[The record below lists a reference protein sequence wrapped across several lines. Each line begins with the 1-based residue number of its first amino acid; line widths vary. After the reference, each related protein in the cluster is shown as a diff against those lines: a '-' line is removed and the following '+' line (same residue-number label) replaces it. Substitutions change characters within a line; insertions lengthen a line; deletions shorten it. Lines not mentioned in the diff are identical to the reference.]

1 MLKNLPMDKRKTLVP
16 KKEQIKREWLLVD
29 AKEKTLGRL
38 ASQIAKIL
46 QGKHKPY
53 YTPFLLTGD
62 YVVVINAKYVKLTG
76 KKMLEKVYD
85 KYSGYP
91 GGRKE
96 ITLSEL
102 LKKNPSKVLYLAVKG
117 MLPKNRLAKRM
128 LNSLKIYPE
137 DKYPHQAQSP
147 KLVEV

>member
-1 MLKNLPMDKRKTLVP
+1 MKRGTFIP
-16 KKEQIKREWLLVD
+16 KKATFKREWLLID

-38 ASQIAKIL
+38 ATRIAKIL
-46 QGKHKPY
+46 QGKHKPT
-53 YTPFLLTGD
+53 YTPFILSGD
-62 YVVVINAKYVKLTG
+62 YVVVINAKYLRLTG
-76 KKMLEKVYD
+76 KKMQDKLYE

-96 ITLSEL
+96 ITLKEL

-117 MLPKNRLAKRM
+117 MLPKNRLAKQM

-137 DKYPHQAQSP
+137 DKHSHQAQSP
-147 KLVEV
+147 RLIEV

>member
-1 MLKNLPMDKRKTLVP
+1 MQKRRTWVP
-16 KKEQIKREWLLVD
+16 KKGRIKREWLLID

-46 QGKHKPY
+46 QGKHKPT
-53 YTPFLLTGD
+53 YTPFLLSGD
-62 YVVVINAKYVKLTG
+62 YVVVINARYIRLTG
-76 KKMLEKVYD
+76 KKMLEKIYD

-96 ITLSEL
+96 ISLREL
-102 LKKNPSKVLYLAVKG
+102 LNKNPSKVLYLAVKG

-137 DKYPHQAQSP
+137 DSHPHKAQSP
-147 KLVEV
+147 KQIKV

>member
-1 MLKNLPMDKRKTLVP
+1 MQKRRTWVP
-16 KKEQIKREWLLVD
+16 KKGRIKREWLLID

-46 QGKHKPY
+46 QGKHKPT
-53 YTPFLLTGD
+53 YTPFLLSGD
-62 YVVVINAKYVKLTG
+62 YVVVINAKYIRLTG
-76 KKMLEKVYD
+76 KKMLEKIYD

-96 ITLSEL
+96 ISLREL
-102 LKKNPSKVLYLAVKG
+102 LNKNPSKVLYLAVKG

-137 DKYPHQAQSP
+137 DNHPHKAQSP
-147 KLVEV
+147 KQIKV

>member
-1 MLKNLPMDKRKTLVP
+1 MQKRRTWVP
-16 KKEQIKREWLLVD
+16 KKGRIKREWLLID

-46 QGKHKPY
+46 QGKHKPT
-53 YTPFLLTGD
+53 YTPFLLSGD
-62 YVVVINAKYVKLTG
+62 YVVVINARYIRLTG
-76 KKMLEKVYD
+76 KKMLEKIYD

-96 ITLSEL
+96 ISLREL
-102 LKKNPSKVLYLAVKG
+102 LNKNPSKVLYLAVKG

-137 DKYPHQAQSP
+137 DNHPHKAQSP
-147 KLVEV
+147 KQIKV